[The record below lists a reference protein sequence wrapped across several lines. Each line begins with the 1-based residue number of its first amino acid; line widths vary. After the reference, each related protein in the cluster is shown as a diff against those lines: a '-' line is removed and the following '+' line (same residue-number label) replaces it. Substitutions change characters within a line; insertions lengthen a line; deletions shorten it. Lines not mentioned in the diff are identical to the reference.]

1 MSKTKRKTPRREF
14 ETAPMTRHLRKR
26 RCDGCGEWFEPEE
39 ISEDRDVEGRVLGRF
54 CGGCI

>member
-14 ETAPMTRHLRKR
+14 ETRPLERHIPKR
-26 RCDGCGEWFEPEE
+26 RCEQCGLWFPEE
-39 ISEDRDVEGRVLGRF
+39 EVFEDLETGRSRGWF